1 MGRAV
6 SHTYDPATGTW
17 STKTTTTSST
27 GGSSSSGGGGSST
40 PSPQKTDS
48 NLKASTSDKDTSK
61 GSAEQKANTIEIN
74 TLEGQ
79 LQFIVTEETIKLHAG
94 DTVTLLGL
102 GKYLSGNYYVK
113 SVSRNIS
120 RSGYSHSAVVIKTDF
135 GKSLKGGSTT
145 TESGGSDPSAGG
157 GESAKEEVKVASTPQ
172 TSTTPQKTYT
182 VKKGDCLWNIAKKEY
197 GAGSDWKKIYDANTG
212 QVVNPNLIYPGQQL
226 VIP

>member
-1 MGRAV
+1 MGRATT
-6 SHTYDPATGTW
+6 HNFDPATGTW
-17 STKTTTTSST
+17 TSST
-27 GGSSSSGGGGSST
+27 VTDTSSGESSGGGGAQQRDGGT

-48 NLKASTSDKDTSK
+48 NLTASTGDKDTSK
-61 GSAEQKANTIEIN
+61 GSAEQKANTIEYN

-94 DTVTLLGL
+94 DTVTLYGL

-135 GKSLKGGSTT
+135 GKSLKSSGTT
-145 TESGGSDPSAGG
+145 TEGGEGG
-157 GESAKEEVKVASTPQ
+157 GAKEEVTVPSTPQ
-172 TSTTPQKTYT
+172 ASTSPQKTYT

>member
-1 MGRAV
+1 MGRATT
-6 SHTYDPATGTW
+6 HTYDPATRTW
-17 STKTTTTSST
+17 STKTVTDT
-27 GGSSSSGGGGSST
+27 SSSGGGSSGGGSSSGGSAT

-48 NLKASTSDKDTSK
+48 NLTASTSDKDSSQ
-61 GSAEQKANTIEIN
+61 GGAEQKANTIEYN

-94 DTVTLLGL
+94 DTVTLYGL

-135 GKSLKGGSTT
+135 GTSLKSAGTT
-145 TESGGSDPSAGG
+145 TEGGSGD
-157 GESAKEEVKVASTPQ
+157 SAKEEFTVASTPQ
-172 TSTTPQKTYT
+172 ASTTPQKTYT

>member
-1 MGRAV
+1 MGRSV
-6 SHTYDPATGTW
+6 THSYDQTTGTW
-17 STKTTTTSST
+17 TTSYTDSDT
-27 GGSSSSGGGGSST
+27 GGGSSPAAPAQSKDGGT

-48 NLKASTSDKDTSK
+48 NLTASTGDKDSSK
-61 GSAEQKANTIEIN
+61 GSAERKANSIEIN

-79 LQFIVTEETIKLHAG
+79 LQFIVTEQTIKLHAG
-94 DTVTLLGL
+94 DTVTLYGL

-135 GKSLKGGSTT
+135 GKSLKSAGTSTEGGS
-145 TESGGSDPSAGG
+145 
-157 GESAKEEVKVASTPQ
+157 ESAKEETKVASTPQ
-172 TSTTPQKTYT
+172 ASTTPQKTYT

-212 QVVNPNLIYPGQQL
+212 QVVNPNLIYPGQEL
-226 VIP
+226 IIP